1 MPSTPIYWILIV
13 FAQRHFQQTISFT
26 AFCHSANLSIS
37 SMLIPAQHNPLQH
50 MLQQDLIHPHKFQQI
65 KMQSVC
71 PVYLCFCSLRDS
83 IIFCLWFICP
93 CSVAQV
99 HSNPCCCCCSG
110 KSIRL
115 LFISSFVIWPGLEGP
130 SLNEEATRSEF
141 VGFCNTFLWLWLI
154 LSCLPSPVS
163 G

>member
-26 AFCHSANLSIS
+26 AFCHSANLSLS

-50 MLQQDLIHPHKFQQI
+50 MLQQDVIHPHKFQQI

-83 IIFCLWFICP
+83 IIFCVQLYSLVQWHRCTAIPAAAVVQESQSC
-93 CSVAQV
+93 
-99 HSNPCCCCCSG
+99 
-110 KSIRL
+110 L

-141 VGFCNTFLWLWLI
+141 VGSCNTFLWLWLI